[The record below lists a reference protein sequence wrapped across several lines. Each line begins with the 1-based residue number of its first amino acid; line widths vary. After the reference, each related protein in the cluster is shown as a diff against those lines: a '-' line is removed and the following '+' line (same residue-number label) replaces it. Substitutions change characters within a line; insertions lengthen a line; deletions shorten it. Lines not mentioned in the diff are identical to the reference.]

1 MEDMDM
7 VMVMA
12 KDITEDMA
20 MAVEEGIVM
29 VAVGITAVM
38 VLMEGAIIMEV
49 EEEGIVTVVEDIT
62 HMLIMVMAEDITL
75 MLIMVMAEDIIHMVA
90 DMDNNT
96 FSC

>member
-1 MEDMDM
+1 
-7 VMVMA
+7 
-12 KDITEDMA
+12 
-20 MAVEEGIVM
+20 M
-29 VAVGITAVM
+29 VAVGITTVM

-49 EEEGIVTVVEDIT
+49 EEEGIVTVVEDIN
-62 HMLIMVMAEDITL
+62 HMLIMLMAEDIIH